1 MDSSVNSCSHGA
13 TYNQSNITCEKDA
26 VTEKQEKSSW
36 LLSLKRSLAG
46 KRKNASNMTPSRSGP
61 TLAVTGR
68 APLSRRLNKSDWDL
82 GEERKI
88 WSESVPC
95 LDLAQL
101 TLEEP
106 SPGEG
111 GHDQDYFKSENPR
124 SYYTIDA
131 RRLASRHKTSQQDK
145 QLLYGVKQF
154 NLDPGKGLLYLQEKS
169 LLQATPDCIAQFLFS
184 QDRLSKKAI
193 GTYLGGRDELQ
204 QEVLANFVILHQ
216 FSDLLLVQALR
227 QFLWSFRLPGEAQQI
242 DRVMS
247 AFAEHYCR
255 QNQGMF
261 SNSDTVY
268 ILSFAIIMLNTALH
282 NKNVKIKITVEQ
294 FIAQNKGI
302 DRGKDLREDMLE
314 AIYKNIKEQPFK
326 IPDEN
331 YDDLMFT
338 FFSPDREGWLVK
350 QGGTWKSW
358 KRRWFVLSDRC
369 LYYFQHTAETV
380 PKGIIP
386 LENVCVRAVSGEG
399 DKQWQF
405 ELFNKSAA
413 VNTVKGCKTDKAG
426 TVVVGN
432 HKVYKMVAASEE
444 ERNEWIRCIEEAMK
458 DNQVHRIINEKKELS
473 KQNHVL

>member
-1 MDSSVNSCSHGA
+1 MVKIISVLSY
-13 TYNQSNITCEKDA
+13 TF
-26 VTEKQEKSSW
+26 SW
-36 LLSLKRSLAG
+36 
-46 KRKNASNMTPSRSGP
+46 P
-61 TLAVTGR
+61 
-68 APLSRRLNKSDWDL
+68 
-82 GEERKI
+82 
-88 WSESVPC
+88 
-95 LDLAQL
+95 
-101 TLEEP
+101 
-106 SPGEG
+106 
-111 GHDQDYFKSENPR
+111 
-124 SYYTIDA
+124 
-131 RRLASRHKTSQQDK
+131 
-145 QLLYGVKQF
+145 
-154 NLDPGKGLLYLQEKS
+154 
-169 LLQATPDCIAQFLFS
+169 
-184 QDRLSKKAI
+184 

-204 QEVLANFVILHQ
+204 QEVLAKFVSLHQ

-247 AFAEHYCR
+247 AFAEHYCN

-294 FIAQNKGI
+294 FITQNKGI
-302 DRGKDLREDMLE
+302 DSGKDIREDMLE

-380 PKGIIP
+380 PKG
-386 LENVCVRAVSGEG
+386 LYHCLTG
-399 DKQWQF
+399 
-405 ELFNKSAA
+405 LHAA
-413 VNTVKGCKTDKAG
+413 
-426 TVVVGN
+426 
-432 HKVYKMVAASEE
+432 
-444 ERNEWIRCIEEAMK
+444 
-458 DNQVHRIINEKKELS
+458 
-473 KQNHVL
+473 